1 MWSPSCPKWYLSG
14 VQVLPM
20 LVPKCCP
27 AVSIFFLSGWRR
39 WRAQGGQGEATVTR
53 SRKDCLIVFYDL
65 ILLQPIFHSDFDDLV
80 ILWNKCWK
88 KKKIEQMGQNFQICL
103 RSGPMGLTPP
113 PYGQPDC
120 KIYVFYESPKH
131 SPKLPFSFNCITLGK
146 KYFLEST
153 RGCRAAA
160 STFLSFIRL

>member
-1 MWSPSCPKWYLSG
+1 MHCNEIKCVLS
-14 VQVLPM
+14 
-20 LVPKCCP
+20 
-27 AVSIFFLSGWRR
+27 
-39 WRAQGGQGEATVTR
+39 
-53 SRKDCLIVFYDL
+53 
-65 ILLQPIFHSDFDDLV
+65 ILESYS
-80 ILWNKCWK
+80 
-88 KKKIEQMGQNFQICL
+88 IEQMGQNFQICL
-103 RSGPMGLTPP
+103 RSGPTGLT
-113 PYGQPDC
+113 YGQPDC

>member
-1 MWSPSCPKWYLSG
+1 MAIAVGVHEVVLSWASHPQAHMAQFVNKRKVVGSSVKSGGKRSWFSLSTLKFAGWPKLHTQISTALSVHFWDPSQWDKMCFEYPR
-14 VQVLPM
+14 V
-20 LVPKCCP
+20 
-27 AVSIFFLSGWRR
+27 
-39 WRAQGGQGEATVTR
+39 
-53 SRKDCLIVFYDL
+53 
-65 ILLQPIFHSDFDDLV
+65 IFHWTNGSKFSNLLTVRAD
-80 ILWNKCWK
+80 
-88 KKKIEQMGQNFQICL
+88 GA
-103 RSGPMGLTPP
+103 GPPP

-146 KYFLEST
+146 KYFMEST